1 MEERNPWENHN
12 FAQAWHL
19 YQLIFFMTNPSSTWY
34 YKLVIGNCATFDT
47 DLHFLVITDHF
58 PLSAAPK
65 NHYYSSY
72 ICKASLTCAN
82 LLFSSSVW
90 EREGLDVRDRSD
102 NWRGIVLIKLSPS
115 LIHGTNRPQNYWTS
129 QPGPNLVIIPKH
141 LCWFC
146 WLYDIMSFES
156 EWHQYKEMRR
166 GPPGA
171 SQIQNEN
178 RKWMISK

>member
-1 MEERNPWENHN
+1 MP
-12 FAQAWHL
+12 HL
-19 YQLIFFMTNPSSTWY
+19 TLTCTFWWSLITSPFQLHQKIITTA
-34 YKLVIGNCATFDT
+34 AT
-47 DLHFLVITDHF
+47 
-58 PLSAAPK
+58 SAFC
-65 NHYYSSY
+65 
-72 ICKASLTCAN
+72 IASLTCAN

-146 WLYDIMSFES
+146 WLHDIMSFES

-166 GPPGA
+166 GPLGA
-171 SQIQNEN
+171 S
-178 RKWMISK
+178 